1 MYTEFKYTSWNL
13 ALKLF
18 GIYVAV
24 IVINLLVLTGLLGI
38 LPNSSA
44 WPWVVQGLA
53 LVINWGLVF
62 MFASSDGRRDI
73 LVDNA
78 NEKRAERH
86 EGFTYKK
93 AYENKKGFIAGAL
106 SQVPLAILFLVWLIA
121 GKPENGLLF
130 FSHLSFSPY
139 FEVINTLGLNIFTV
153 LLFVAIYSAMAGL
166 AYLTAKT
173 YQKKVL
179 TIIKRNEEKAAVKG
193 IVRKK

>member
-1 MYTEFKYTSWNL
+1 MYTEFKYTTWYL

-18 GIYVAV
+18 GIYVIV

-38 LPNSSA
+38 LPNSTA

-53 LVINWGLVF
+53 LLVNWGLVF

-78 NEKRAERH
+78 NEKRAARH
-86 EGFTYKK
+86 EGFSYKNVYDK
-93 AYENKKGFIAGAL
+93 NKGFISGAL
-106 SQVPLAILFLVWLIA
+106 SQTPMILIFLIWLLM
-121 GKPENGLLF
+121 GRPDNGLLF
-130 FSHLSFSPY
+130 FSHLCFSPY
-139 FEVINTLGLNIFTV
+139 FQVVNALGLNILAV
-153 LLFVAIYSAMAGL
+153 LLFTALFSVMSGV
-166 AYLTAKT
+166 AYLSAQS

-193 IVRKK
+193 IAKKK